1 MILRSGCLLAFL
13 LQAHHDSSYYELQ
26 ALTYQ
31 PVELN
36 RLLVQVVFVTMVL
49 VYTVDEVME
58 AGLVIVNKGGAASAR
73 VL

>member
-1 MILRSGCLLAFL
+1 
-13 LQAHHDSSYYELQ
+13 
-26 ALTYQ
+26 
-31 PVELN
+31 
-36 RLLVQVVFVTMVL
+36 MVL